1 MSCTLREQLF
11 DTFRTDQDFD
21 AFCQD
26 FFPAVYRRFSTGME
40 RVEKTNL
47 LFALI
52 NEADIV
58 RCLAPLSSQSGHMAQ
73 AVKRVTAKP
82 AVPTADPVVSVQL
95 GNPLELTIGHVKAA
109 CARLTTA
116 DAQGTGYLVRPDRL
130 VTCAHVVGSVG
141 LGGNVQAQFIGN
153 AQVVDVTVESL
164 DDTADWAILTLAVP
178 VEGTLDLPIFAAS
191 TVDARWLAFGYPAM
205 AGEHGIAL
213 GGVVRDPAGK
223 DSLGRSAIQL
233 FSDEAA
239 AAHGAVLGGASGSP
253 VISGGRVIGHLRRLL
268 PDEENRAQLGMLF
281 ACPSLAYQSAL
292 PALSEAPQLQTL
304 GPQSSYDPLWYLS
317 LIHI

>member
-1 MSCTLREQLF
+1 MSRTLREQLF

-26 FFPAVYRRFSTGME
+26 FFPAVYQRFSKGME

-52 NEADIV
+52 DEADIV
-58 RCLAPLSSQSGHMAQ
+58 RRLAQLSSQSGHLGQEAKPSL
-73 AVKRVTAKP
+73 AKPVTAKS
-82 AVPTADPVVSVQL
+82 AVTNADPVVAMQL

-130 VTCAHVVGSVG
+130 VTCAHVVGSIG
-141 LGGNVQAQFIGN
+141 IGGNVQAQFIGN

-164 DDTADWAILTLAVP
+164 DDTADWAILKLAAP
-178 VEGTLDLPIFAAS
+178 VEGTQNLPIFAVS
-191 TVDARWLAFGYPAM
+191 TVDARWLTFGYPAM

-213 GGVVRDPAGK
+213 GGVIRDPAGK
-223 DSLGRSAIQL
+223 DSLGRPAIQL
-233 FSDEAA
+233 YSDEAS
-239 AAHGAVLGGASGSP
+239 AAHGAVLGGASG
-253 VISGGRVIGHLRRLL
+253 LL
-268 PDEENRAQLGMLF
+268 TPPQKPPITAAVANR
-281 ACPSLAYQSAL
+281 SAL
-292 PALSEAPQLQTL
+292 TPLHGLLIPQAAKSCSKSTHRSRSL
-304 GPQSSYDPLWYLS
+304 GR
-317 LIHI
+317 